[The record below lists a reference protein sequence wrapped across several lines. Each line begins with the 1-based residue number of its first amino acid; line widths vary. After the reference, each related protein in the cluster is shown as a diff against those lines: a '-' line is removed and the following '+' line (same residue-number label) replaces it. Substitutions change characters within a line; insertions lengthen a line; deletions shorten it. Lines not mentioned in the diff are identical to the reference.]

1 MDAQSFLNAYLRKFR
16 DGPEIAANVIVP
28 IIEESGE
35 MSPGDQTLKMDIPG
49 VADDARIQPIGLFGD
64 KLPPGHPSL
73 KYFSHQGI
81 GSPYRGIMKFVPGT
95 IKQPSKLMVRGY
107 PNFEVFEKILA
118 NLAGS
123 KAKNHQN

>member
-81 GSPYRGIMKFVPGT
+81 GSPYRGIMKFVPGG
-95 IKQPSKLMVRGY
+95 IPVPANYDMEASRVEFPDY
-107 PNFEVFEKILA
+107 FEKVTSGNVPA
-118 NLAGS
+118 YY
-123 KAKNHQN
+123 K